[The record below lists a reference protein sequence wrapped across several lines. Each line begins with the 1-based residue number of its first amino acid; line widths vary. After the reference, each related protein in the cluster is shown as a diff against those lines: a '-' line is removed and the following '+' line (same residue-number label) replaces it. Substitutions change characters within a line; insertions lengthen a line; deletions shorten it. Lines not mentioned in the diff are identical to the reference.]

1 MGMRFET
8 RSDAG
13 RRLADRLAE
22 LGLTDIVVL
31 ALPRGGVPVALEVA
45 RRLAAPLDL
54 VMVRKIGAPGH
65 EELAAGAVVDG
76 EQPELVLN
84 TDIVRAYGIDAAYLD
99 RERERQLTEIARRR
113 ALYLHGR
120 PRAAVAGRTAIVV
133 DDGVATGATV
143 RAALQAVR
151 RAQPRK
157 LVLAVPVADS
167 KVLTRL
173 AAEADQIV
181 CLHPTE
187 SLRSV
192 GQFYRD
198 FSQVDD
204 AEVIAMLA
212 DAGLVE
218 H

>member
-1 MGMRFET
+1 MRFET

-22 LGLTDIVVL
+22 LGLTDVVVL

-113 ALYLHGR
+113 ALYLHRR
-120 PRAAVAGRTAIVV
+120 PRVAVAGRTAIVV

-204 AEVIAMLA
+204 AEVVAMLA

>member
-1 MGMRFET
+1 MH
-8 RSDAG
+8 
-13 RRLADRLAE
+13 
-22 LGLTDIVVL
+22 
-31 ALPRGGVPVALEVA
+31 
-45 RRLAAPLDL
+45 
-54 VMVRKIGAPGH
+54 PGH

-76 EQPELVLN
+76 EQPVLVLN
-84 TDIVRAYGIDAAYLD
+84 TDIVRAYAIDAAYLD
-99 RERERQLTEIARRR
+99 RERERQLAEIARRR
-113 ALYLHGR
+113 ALYLHDR

-151 RAQPRK
+151 RSQPRK

-181 CLHPTE
+181 CLHPTK

-198 FSQVDD
+198 FSQVED
-204 AEVIAMLA
+204 AEVISMLA

>member
-22 LGLTDIVVL
+22 LGLTDVVVL

-45 RRLAAPLDL
+45 RCLAAPLDL

-76 EQPELVLN
+76 EHPELVLN

-120 PRAAVAGRTAIVV
+120 PRAA
-133 DDGVATGATV
+133 
-143 RAALQAVR
+143 QS
-151 RAQPRK
+151 P
-157 LVLAVPVADS
+157 
-167 KVLTRL
+167 
-173 AAEADQIV
+173 
-181 CLHPTE
+181 
-187 SLRSV
+187 
-192 GQFYRD
+192 
-198 FSQVDD
+198 
-204 AEVIAMLA
+204 
-212 DAGLVE
+212 
-218 H
+218 